1 MTQKEFE
8 ARHAQ
13 EDKLIELAK
22 QMREM
27 VLDMEPGIDC
37 VSAYFNASGY
47 IRIETYDGRLEVTE
61 FEDGKV
67 LYTADWDRIMH
78 RDGKETSHES
88 V

>member
-1 MTQKEFE
+1 MT
-8 ARHAQ
+8 RQ
-13 EDKLIELAK
+13 ERENKLIELAK

-27 VLDMEPGIDC
+27 VLDMEPDAEIVG
-37 VSAYFNASGY
+37 AYIKASGY

-67 LYTADWDRIMH
+67 LYTADWDKIMH
-78 RDGKETSHES
+78 RDRKETNHES